1 MIQKSWPF
9 ARLLALSA
17 FLALGYTPAQAQD
30 QDQAPDPA
38 SQEAAEIEAAAE
50 LRDEIDIGN
59 GWTRATPGGATNAAV
74 YLEIENENE
83 QEVRLIQV
91 TSANAESVEIHSSTT
106 QNGITRMVAVPNV
119 TIAPDGEANFAPGG
133 MHLMLVN
140 LKAPLL
146 EGDSFLLSFRFEG
159 LAVKS
164 SVVDV
169 LAADALGP
177 APPVPE

>member
-91 TSANAESVEIHSSTT
+91 TSAN
-106 QNGITRMVAVPNV
+106 
-119 TIAPDGEANFAPGG
+119 
-133 MHLMLVN
+133 
-140 LKAPLL
+140 
-146 EGDSFLLSFRFEG
+146 
-159 LAVKS
+159 
-164 SVVDV
+164 
-169 LAADALGP
+169 
-177 APPVPE
+177 